1 LKNPYKIFK
10 LTTIKEESLYFNARE
25 ILKRDF
31 SLSLSKKSFEE
42 LLKQNR
48 VRVNG
53 APISS
58 ESSPIKKGVR
68 FSISITRAQLK
79 NWSLPI
85 ENKEQFKEDML
96 IHDENLFLVAN
107 KPAMLSATATT
118 NSKQDNLH
126 AILTRHIS
134 GEHKEKYLAIHH
146 RIDFETS
153 GLLLFC
159 KKKSQNKFFS
169 DLFEKRKIK
178 KTYLALVKDP
188 DHNFKDQRV
197 ENLLERDPNNKMKMM
212 STAHG
217 GKRAITF
224 FREIA
229 HHEGLTLVEAKPE
242 TGRFHQI
249 RVHLAEL
256 GFPIIGDSIYSQK
269 SEQFPR
275 TMLHAYKLSFPHP
288 QSDESL
294 EFIAPLPLDFPQN
307 IIQLVK
313 E

>member
-1 LKNPYKIFK
+1 MKNPYKIFK

-31 SLSLSKKSFEE
+31 SLSLSQKSFDE

-48 VRVNG
+48 IRISG
-53 APISS
+53 APPSHELKS
-58 ESSPIKKGVR
+58 IKKGVN
-68 FSISITRAQLK
+68 FSISISKSQLK
-79 NWSLPI
+79 SWSLPI
-85 ENKEQFKEDML
+85 ENKREFKESML
-96 IHDENLFLVAN
+96 IHEENLFLVAN
-107 KPAMLSATATT
+107 KPAMLSSTATT

-126 AILTRHIS
+126 AILTRYIS
-134 GEHKEKYLAIHH
+134 GGHKEKYLSIHH

-153 GLLLFC
+153 GLLIFC

-169 DLFEKRKIK
+169 DLFEQRKVK
-178 KTYLALVKDP
+178 KTYLALIKDP
-188 DHNFKDQRV
+188 DHSFKDQKV
-197 ENLLERDPNNKMKMM
+197 ENFLERDPKNKMKMM
-212 STAHG
+212 STTHG
-217 GKRAITF
+217 GKKATTYFKEIT
-224 FREIA
+224 
-229 HHEGLTLVEAKPE
+229 HQEGMTLVEAKPE

-294 EFIAPLPLDFPQN
+294 EFIAPLPHDFPQN